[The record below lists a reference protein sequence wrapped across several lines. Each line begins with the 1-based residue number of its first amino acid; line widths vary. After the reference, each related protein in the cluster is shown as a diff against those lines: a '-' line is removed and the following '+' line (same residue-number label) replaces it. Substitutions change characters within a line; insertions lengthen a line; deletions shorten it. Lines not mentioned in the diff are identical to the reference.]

1 MQTKNPILQS
11 AVSREGFA
19 YNEGVNAYNQA
30 AAGTAVMD
38 QQVGTPTVGT
48 PVGTRPM
55 TIDDVV
61 TRTAISFVVL
71 LVGAGIGW
79 VLTPSLPFLPFVAMI
94 AALIV
99 FFVGAFRKTPGAGV
113 VLTYS
118 ALEGVMLGG
127 ISMFYQQ
134 IVDTQ
139 GNGTNIVFQAVL
151 GTFVAFAVMLVLY
164 RSRIIKVNGTFV
176 KMMFVAM
183 VSYLVIA
190 LASFVAALFGVGG
203 GWGFYGVGGLG
214 LLLCVVGVAL
224 AAFSL
229 NLDFAAIEE
238 GINEGLPEAYS
249 WRMAFGLVVTMV
261 WLYLEIL
268 RFLAIL
274 NSNN

>member
-1 MQTKNPILQS
+1 MQSRNPVFRDIEKQP
-11 AVSREGFA
+11 GFA
-19 YNEGVNAYNQA
+19 YNEGVNAYQQA
-30 AAGTAVMD
+30 AAGTATLD
-38 QQVGTPTVGT
+38 QQGQPTVGV
-48 PVGTRPM
+48 PAAGSPM

-61 TRTAISFVVL
+61 AKTGMAFVAL
-71 LVGAGIGW
+71 LIGAGIGW
-79 VLTPSLPFLPFVAMI
+79 VLTPSMPWLPFAAMI
-94 AALIV
+94 VALVI
-99 FFVGAFRKTPGAGV
+99 FFVGAFRKLPGAGT
-113 VLTYS
+113 VLSYS
-118 ALEGVMLGG
+118 LVEGVFLGG
-127 ISMFYQQ
+127 ISMFYQDF
-134 IVDTQ
+134 VAASGSDA
-139 GNGTNIVFQAVL
+139 NIIIQAVI
-151 GTFVAFAVMLVLY
+151 GTFVAFGVMLVLY
-164 RSRIIKVNGTFV
+164 RTRIIKVNGTFM
-176 KMMFVAM
+176 KIMLVAM

-190 LASFVAALFGVGG
+190 LMSFVAALFGVGG